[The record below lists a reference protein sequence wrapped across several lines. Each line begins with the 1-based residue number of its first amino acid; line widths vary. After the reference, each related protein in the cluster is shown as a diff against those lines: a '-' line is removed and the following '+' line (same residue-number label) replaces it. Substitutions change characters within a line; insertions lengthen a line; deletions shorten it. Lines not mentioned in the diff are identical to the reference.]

1 MEKLYCMSNSL
12 TKIDCSQLPK
22 LAQLSCRDNLLQEL
36 DVSHNKQLLE
46 LFCYGNKLTTLDV
59 SQNKDLIRL
68 DCEKNQITALNF
80 NANDKLE
87 ELYCHHNQLTTLDL
101 SKNSLLGRVNCAYNN
116 LTSLSLPEHNQ
127 LRIVNCHNNKLSQ
140 EETKVVATAL
150 CDRSDLQE
158 QGIIV
163 AVNTIDESEQN
174 VWTVETVSLVSSK
187 NWLVYDW
194 KNGENKGRNPY
205 LGEPN
210 HISQITPAKPQI
222 KVEGTT
228 VWVEKESQDIVR
240 LYTIS
245 GVLISESKG
254 DYITLPYEGTFL
266 LSIED
271 AYYVITI

>member
-1 MEKLYCMSNSL
+1 M
-12 TKIDCSQLPK
+12 
-22 LAQLSCRDNLLQEL
+22 
-36 DVSHNKQLLE
+36 
-46 LFCYGNKLTTLDV
+46 
-59 SQNKDLIRL
+59 

-245 GVLISESKG
+245 GVLISETKG
-254 DYITLPYEGTFL
+254 DYIPLPYEGTFL